1 MSEMQLFSTMT
12 FPEIYERVLVG
23 PLFRPFAQEVI
34 ARLEPTRSDNL
45 IDIACGTG
53 IVARLARETLGPES
67 RIVGVDVAPAMLAV
81 ARSVDPAI
89 DWREGTAMSLP
100 VKDRENFSML
110 TCHQGLQ
117 FFPDRA
123 TAIGEM
129 RRVLAPGGRVAIAT
143 WRSLQDIPVAL
154 ALNDVAERHVGTIV
168 DSRHSFGNADTLKA
182 LLVDGGFRVSG
193 RFHLRPYQPSDEDAT
208 IALWQRTWQL
218 AYPAI
223 DFAQRVGWWRERWC
237 NELVPKAEII
247 VAEQAGEIAGF
258 VTIDATGYLDQLVVA
273 PDQWGSRLADTLVD
287 EAKRRSPD
295 HVTLKVNADNAR
307 AIRFYERNGFVHAGE
322 DVNPS
327 SGRPVL
333 KMQWKPE

>member
-1 MSEMQLFSTMT
+1 M
-12 FPEIYERVLVG
+12 
-23 PLFRPFAQEVI
+23 
-34 ARLEPTRSDNL
+34 
-45 IDIACGTG
+45 
-53 IVARLARETLGPES
+53 
-67 RIVGVDVAPAMLAV
+67 
-81 ARSVDPAI
+81 
-89 DWREGTAMSLP
+89 
-100 VKDRENFSML
+100 
-110 TCHQGLQ
+110 
-117 FFPDRA
+117 
-123 TAIGEM
+123 
-129 RRVLAPGGRVAIAT
+129 
-143 WRSLQDIPVAL
+143 
-154 ALNDVAERHVGTIV
+154 
-168 DSRHSFGNADTLKA
+168 
-182 LLVDGGFRVSG
+182 SG

-208 IALWQRTWQL
+208 ITLWQRTWQL

-247 VAEQAGEIAGF
+247 VAEQASEIAGF

-273 PDQWGSRLADTLVD
+273 PDQWGSRLSDTLVD